1 MAGKFEAV
9 CMKQLFKILS
19 IFFGFCFLFA
29 VIGSLG
35 IGGILWHFGRSL
47 PDYQQLINYKPPTAT
62 RLHAGD
68 GRLLIEFARE
78 NRIFVP
84 IGSFPARVVNAF
96 IAAEDKNFFSHAGV
110 DFIGIVRAIITNI
123 QNLGSGRRLVGA
135 STITQQVAKNFLLT
149 NEVSME
155 RKLKEAILA
164 FRIDHALSKRRI
176 LELYLNEIYLGMG
189 SYGVAAAALNYFDKA
204 LNDLTVPEC
213 AFLAGLPKAPNN
225 YHPVRKPNAALF
237 RRNYVIG
244 RMLEDGYI
252 TSQAAAEA
260 RSTPLRSLKRSETL
274 SARAEFF
281 VEEVRRELK
290 ARFGEKKLYGG
301 GLSVRSTLD
310 PNLQALADIELRRG
324 LRSYDQRH
332 GYRGPVAK
340 LQSFDGWKRNLLK
353 VPLPAVLSD
362 SAASWRLAVVLEVG
376 DDVAKIG
383 LDDGSFGK
391 IRFSKVKWRF
401 RHHSYTKPGS
411 KFKKLTDVIEK
422 LDVILVEK
430 PDISGFVKSQ
440 DKQDWVL
447 QQIPEIDGAIIAL
460 DPHTG
465 RVLAVSG
472 GYSFARSQFNRA
484 TQALRQPGSAF
495 KPFVY
500 LAAMENGFGP
510 ASIILD
516 APFVA
521 DQGAGQKLWKPSN
534 FTRKFYGPSTLRL
547 GVEKSRNLITVRLA
561 QRLGMD
567 VVADYAERFGIS
579 EPFPKLLSA
588 SLGASE
594 TTLLKLTTAY
604 AMLVNGG
611 KKIQPTFIDRV
622 QDRSGKTIFKHE
634 ARSCTFCSN
643 IKWKDDLP
651 PVIPDDREQLVD
663 PQSAYQVV
671 SMLEGVIKR
680 GTGARIKVLNRSLA
694 GKTGTTNQSNDAW
707 FIGFSPDLAVGVF
720 VGFDRPKTMGRRETG
735 SSVAV
740 PIFRD
745 FMEKALK
752 NVKSIPFRIP
762 PGIKLIRIDSKTGTR
777 AQARGEGSIIEAFK
791 FHQNPN
797 ELDEVGSSQFELPI
811 GPNAE
816 KPIGDIEGLY

>member
-1 MAGKFEAV
+1 M
-9 CMKQLFKILS
+9 
-19 IFFGFCFLFA
+19 
-29 VIGSLG
+29 
-35 IGGILWHFGRSL
+35 
-47 PDYQQLINYKPPTAT
+47 
-62 RLHAGD
+62 
-68 GRLLIEFARE
+68 
-78 NRIFVP
+78 P

-567 VVADYAERFGIS
+567 VVSDYAERFAIS

-611 KKIQPTFIDRV
+611 KKIQPTLIDRV
-622 QDRSGKTIFKHE
+622 QDRLGKTIFKHE
-634 ARSCTFCSN
+634 ARSCNLCS
-643 IKWKDDLP
+643 KVSWKENLP
-651 PVIPDDREQLVD
+651 PVIPDNREQLVD
-663 PQSAYQVV
+663 PRSAYQVV
-671 SMLEGVIKR
+671 SMLEGVVKR
-680 GTGARIKVLNRSLA
+680 GTGIRIKTLNRSLA
-694 GKTGTTNQSNDAW
+694 GKTGTTNQSHDAW

-720 VGFDRPKTMGRRETG
+720 VGFDRPRTMGRRETG

-745 FMEKALK
+745 FMEKALT
-752 NVKSIPFRIP
+752 NVQSIPFRIP
-762 PGIKLIRIDSKTGTR
+762 TGIKLIRINGKTGTR
-777 AQARGEGSIIEAFK
+777 ARARERGTIIEAFK
-791 FHQNPN
+791 FDQNPN
-797 ELDEVGSSQFELPI
+797 KMGESGLNQFERPNGSSD
-811 GPNAE
+811 E
-816 KPIGDIEGLY
+816 KPIGEIEGLY

>member
-1 MAGKFEAV
+1 
-9 CMKQLFKILS
+9 
-19 IFFGFCFLFA
+19 
-29 VIGSLG
+29 
-35 IGGILWHFGRSL
+35 
-47 PDYQQLINYKPPTAT
+47 
-62 RLHAGD
+62 
-68 GRLLIEFARE
+68 
-78 NRIFVP
+78 
-84 IGSFPARVVNAF
+84 
-96 IAAEDKNFFSHAGV
+96 
-110 DFIGIVRAIITNI
+110 
-123 QNLGSGRRLVGA
+123 
-135 STITQQVAKNFLLT
+135 
-149 NEVSME
+149 
-155 RKLKEAILA
+155 
-164 FRIDHALSKRRI
+164 
-176 LELYLNEIYLGMG
+176 GMG
-189 SYGVAAAALNYFDKA
+189 SYGVAAAALNYFDKS
-204 LNDLTVPEC
+204 LNDLTIAEC

-260 RSTPLRSLKRSETL
+260 RYTPLRSQKRSETL

-332 GYRGPVAK
+332 GYRGPVSK
-340 LQSFDGWKRNLLK
+340 LKALDGWKKNLLK
-353 VPLPAVLSD
+353 VPVPAVLSD

-383 LDDGSFGK
+383 LDDGSFGL
-391 IRFSKVKWRF
+391 IRFSQVKWRF
-401 RHHSYTKPGS
+401 RHQSYIKPGS

-430 PDISGFVKSQ
+430 SDIAGFVKSQ
-440 DKQDWVL
+440 DKQAWVL
-447 QQIPEIDGAIIAL
+447 QQIPEIDGAIIAM

-534 FTRKFYGPSTLRL
+534 FTSKFYGPSTLRL
-547 GVEKSRNLITVRLA
+547 GLEKSRNLITVRLA

-567 VVADYAERFGIS
+567 VVSDYAERFAIGK
-579 EPFPKLLSA
+579 PFPKILSA
-588 SLGASE
+588 SLGAYE

-611 KKIQPTFIDRV
+611 KKIHPTFIDRV

-680 GTGARIKVLNRSLA
+680 GTGARINVLNRSLA

-707 FIGFSPDLAVGVF
+707 FIGFSPDLAVGIF

-762 PGIKLIRIDSKTGTR
+762 PGIKLVRINSKTGTR
-777 AQARGEGSIIEAFK
+777 AKARGDGSIIEAFK

-797 ELDEVGSSQFELPI
+797 ELDEVGSSQFERPI